1 MTIRAASLKGKVL
14 KGVLVDNLSGS
25 TLSSDSSSAET
36 QHASLATQKS
46 RAHDVKRKHHKGK
59 GESRQDKAEGTQ
71 DKSQSGQHGYRL
83 SEPFRGVHVVQNSK
97 ANNAGFQLDWIEDV
111 DSQANDEGDLGRV
124 GDDDKEDVGSDKVRE
139 TPEYSSESAGDYD
152 TLDRAW
158 RSARHQVLSSFAL
171 LVRNTNTDTRSVS

>member
-25 TLSSDSSSAET
+25 TQSSDSSSAET
-36 QHASLATQKS
+36 QHASLATHKS

-59 GESRQDKAEGTQ
+59 GESRQDKAEVTQ
-71 DKSQSGQHGYRL
+71 DKSESGQHGYRL

-97 ANNAGFQLDWIEDV
+97 ANNTGFQLDWIEDV
-111 DSQANDEGDLGRV
+111 DSQANDEGDLGSV
-124 GDDDKEDVGSDKVRE
+124 GYDNKEDLGTDKVR
-139 TPEYSSESAGDYD
+139 TTRAPYPCEYSSESAGDYD

-158 RSARHQVLSSFAL
+158 RSARHQVLSLFAF
-171 LVRNTNTDTRSVS
+171 LVQKYKY